1 MINGCAGGK
10 PSRASRR
17 GPQFTGEEQY
27 LGHDLSSA
35 QVTIKAHLAR
45 CTERTSKSAAGLGG
59 HADCRA
65 CATFTN
71 WRVEHQHRFNQA
83 PLALFPT
90 KIARPR
96 LLRIQIAGP

>member
-1 MINGCAGGK
+1 MINRCAAGK
-10 PSRASRR
+10 PPRAPRR

-27 LGHDLSSA
+27 LGHDLSGA

-71 WRVEHQHRFNQA
+71 WRAEAQQPFNHPPIA
-83 PLALFPT
+83 PFQPNFSCPVCL
-90 KIARPR
+90 
-96 LLRIQIAGP
+96 